1 MFTLTKPRSATEMQ
15 AQAVQVKKSER
26 GSNRD
31 KQKLKSIAT
40 RGLEPAFAMT
50 TYSPVD
56 DGDEFAGGNASLGKT
71 YEVER
76 QISNFRNRMVS
87 YDMHEIFELKK
98 IATEGTATTAPVFGA
113 DKFDLFEKYEN
124 ITLDEC
130 KEWNAAI
137 REYATEEDVES
148 LVWTA
153 ELLFN
158 STDTS
163 LQTKIG
169 EEFDKLPN
177 NHKGGVVYFKIMME
191 QIVSSTEDAVQ
202 LMLNTLRT
210 MKLTKFQGENVYTA
224 VSQVRGAINRLK
236 SLSVSRVPSD
246 IVHQVI
252 TMLTTSSTEE
262 FNEIFKHMLTLS
274 KQETF
279 KLQIGGRTDLAMVES
294 ILKDATKN
302 YASIKNADKWIG
314 IDAGASAFAAD
325 LSKVQCYNCKK
336 NGHLKRDCPE
346 ATEKQRTEW
355 KETARN
361 RTSGGGRGGRGR
373 NGGGRNG
380 GGRGKGRGRGGGN
393 GKNNDKAGGGSKY
406 SPSGQFRRPEA
417 GEDTRTIMGNL
428 CYPCSHCG
436 WNDQHSTANHKGGGS
451 SGQQAA
457 SPTPKAPTEGD
468 FAKKVALA
476 IRGIA
481 KAGNADVDADEAPAT
496 FSSLSIFSGIEK
508 VLKE

>member
-1 MFTLTKPRSATEMQ
+1 MFILTKPRSASEMQ

-31 KQKLKSIAT
+31 KQKLKSVAT

-50 TYSPVD
+50 TYSPSE

-148 LVWTA
+148 LVWST

-158 STDTS
+158 STETS

-169 EEFDKLPN
+169 EEFDKLPD

-224 VSQVRGAINRLK
+224 VSQVRGATNRLK

-262 FNEIFKHMLTLS
+262 FN
-274 KQETF
+274 
-279 KLQIGGRTDLAMVES
+279 
-294 ILKDATKN
+294 
-302 YASIKNADKWIG
+302 
-314 IDAGASAFAAD
+314 
-325 LSKVQCYNCKK
+325 
-336 NGHLKRDCPE
+336 
-346 ATEKQRTEW
+346 
-355 KETARN
+355 
-361 RTSGGGRGGRGR
+361 
-373 NGGGRNG
+373 
-380 GGRGKGRGRGGGN
+380 
-393 GKNNDKAGGGSKY
+393 
-406 SPSGQFRRPEA
+406 
-417 GEDTRTIMGNL
+417 
-428 CYPCSHCG
+428 
-436 WNDQHSTANHKGGGS
+436 
-451 SGQQAA
+451 
-457 SPTPKAPTEGD
+457 
-468 FAKKVALA
+468 
-476 IRGIA
+476 
-481 KAGNADVDADEAPAT
+481 
-496 FSSLSIFSGIEK
+496 
-508 VLKE
+508 